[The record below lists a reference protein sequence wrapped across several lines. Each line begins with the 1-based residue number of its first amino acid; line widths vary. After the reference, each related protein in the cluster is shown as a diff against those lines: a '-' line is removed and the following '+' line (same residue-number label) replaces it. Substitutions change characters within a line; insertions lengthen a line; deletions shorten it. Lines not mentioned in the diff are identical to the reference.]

1 MESINE
7 SRPQLTDGAVTEF
20 VSRHAHRRMNARGIG
35 REMVEQVLA
44 FGRVARIRGAEI
56 YAVGRREVQQWA
68 ERGVDLREAEGVQV
82 VCSLLDGT
90 VITVYRNRDF
100 RGLKPRGPR
109 FRRVRNPFRVQRRG
123 RAA

>member
-1 MESINE
+1 MENIE
-7 SRPQLTDGAVTEF
+7 AKRPHLFVEATEF
-20 VSRHAHRRMNARGIG
+20 LSRHAHRRMRGRGIG
-35 REMVEQVLA
+35 RAKVEQVLE
-44 FGRVARIRGAEI
+44 FGRVARVRGAEI
-56 YAVGRREVQQWA
+56 FAVGRREVQEWA
-68 ERGVDLREAEGVQV
+68 ERGVDLREVEGIQV